1 MISFTELAK
10 WLVLSIRLRSHSTS
24 TFFGFKRPYL
34 GNRSE
39 IAPAA
44 LSSSPS
50 AHDLSVGTAASESP
64 RAESTPAA
72 NLPPRLRAARPR
84 DAARGGRT
92 RVSPA
97 GGDRSRDSDRAGP
110 GDRTARV
117 LRSRG
122 NSRIECSTDLL
133 TRASESTGRVRPG
146 DRTARERVRRPFSA
160 PGPRAREHWFEEPAR
175 IIQTIINDIIND
187 DDNK

>member
-10 WLVLSIRLRSHSTS
+10 WLVLLIRLRSHSTA

-72 NLPPRLRAARPR
+72 NLPPRLRAARPEGR
-84 DAARGGRT
+84 RARGADAGQPGRRRSQSGLGQGGAWRPDRPSASQSREFKD
-92 RVSPA
+92 RVQYRLAYASVRVNRENQA
-97 GGDRSRDSDRAGP
+97 WRSDRPRESQAPILRSWAQGP
-110 GDRTARV
+110 GALV
-117 LRSRG
+117 
-122 NSRIECSTDLL
+122 
-133 TRASESTGRVRPG
+133 
-146 DRTARERVRRPFSA
+146 
-160 PGPRAREHWFEEPAR
+160 
-175 IIQTIINDIIND
+175 
-187 DDNK
+187 